1 MCIVL
6 CRTSNAG
13 AGEFQDLD
21 VDGRPLWLTVAER
34 VSSQWDVDGN
44 CALVV
49 GATYPEEM
57 RLVREVAPRTT
68 MLVPGIGAQGG
79 DVQAAV
85 RSGLDARGAGMLLS
99 ASRSILFSEDPNAA
113 ARALRDEI
121 NSAREMVHAAR

>member
-1 MCIVL
+1 VGGK
-6 CRTSNAG
+6 S
-13 AGEFQDLD
+13 
-21 VDGRPLWLTVAER
+21 LWLTVAER
-34 VSSQWDVDGN
+34 VSSTWDVDGN

-57 RLVREVAPRTT
+57 QRIREAAPRTT

-85 RSGLDARGAGMLLS
+85 RAGLDANGAGMLLA
-99 ASRSILFSEDPNAA
+99 ASRSILFSDDPGAA

-121 NSAREMVHAAR
+121 NLAREMVHAAR

>member
-1 MCIVL
+1 LIV
-6 CRTSNAG
+6 
-13 AGEFQDLD
+13 DD
-21 VDGRPLWLTVAER
+21 RPLWLAVAER
-34 VSSQWDVDGN
+34 VSSAWDVDGN

-57 RLVREVAPRTT
+57 RRIREAAPRTT

-85 RSGLDARGAGMLLS
+85 RAGLDAQGAGMLLS
-99 ASRSILFSEDPNAA
+99 ASRSILFSEDPGPA

-121 NSAREMVHAAR
+121 NLARETVHAAR